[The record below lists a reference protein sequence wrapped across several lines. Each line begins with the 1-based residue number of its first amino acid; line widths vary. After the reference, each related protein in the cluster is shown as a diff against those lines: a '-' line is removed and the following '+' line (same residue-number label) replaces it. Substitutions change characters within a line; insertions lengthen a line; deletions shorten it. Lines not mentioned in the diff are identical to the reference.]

1 MDRLS
6 RQTLRRHKWWTVRHR
21 PTSAKRITNCDAA
34 QASTASTSIGTWV
47 SCARK
52 PFRAQLSTID
62 MIFAAR
68 QVQEKC
74 RVQNLDL
81 YTVFVDMTKAFD
93 TISRYGLWQTL
104 RKIGCPDLFVDII
117 RLFHEG
123 MVARVQDQG
132 QTSEPLSVTNG
143 TKQGCVMAPL
153 IFTLVFSAMLYDAF
167 HDNDLG
173 ALIRFRTD
181 GNVFNLRWLNS
192 KTRTLKVLIRDLLFA
207 DDCALLAHTVDDIQA
222 ITNAFARSAR
232 RFGLTISVKKTEVI
246 YQSNQEQTTQLQP
259 SPSTTTRWTSLTS
272 SPTWAARYRRMHW
285 LTTRFRHGLAKRAGR
300 SANSPSAS
308 GANAECG

>member
-1 MDRLS
+1 MLTRILLNRLS
-6 RQTLRRHKWWTVRHR
+6 LHLADNVLPESQ
-21 PTSAKRITNCDAA
+21 C
-34 QASTASTSIGTWV
+34 G
-47 SCARK
+47 
-52 PFRAQLSTID
+52 FRAQLSTID

-153 IFTLVFSAMLYDAF
+153 IFTLVFSAMVYDAF

-181 GNVFNLRWLNS
+181 GNVFTLR
-192 KTRTLKVLIRDLLFA
+192 
-207 DDCALLAHTVDDIQA
+207 
-222 ITNAFARSAR
+222 
-232 RFGLTISVKKTEVI
+232 
-246 YQSNQEQTTQLQP
+246 
-259 SPSTTTRWTSLTS
+259 
-272 SPTWAARYRRMHW
+272 
-285 LTTRFRHGLAKRAGR
+285 
-300 SANSPSAS
+300 
-308 GANAECG
+308 